1 MEADIYF
8 KIFVLMDK
16 KKVIKD
22 SDLLRGMEMMLDYE
36 PVVYGYSQ
44 HYYYTNLAEESAAI
58 TEDTHRFDEHS
69 LDEEYGKMWK
79 DNCLDENNLED
90 SQVEY
95 LKNALWLYYY

>member
-1 MEADIYF
+1 M
-8 KIFVLMDK
+8 

-44 HYYYTNLAEESAAI
+44 HYYYTNLSEESSI
-58 TEDTHRFDEHS
+58 IDDHTHRFDEHS
-69 LDEEYGKMWK
+69 LDSTQGEIWK
-79 DNCLDENNLED
+79 DMSLDKNNLTD

-95 LKNALWLYYY
+95 LKNALWLWSF